1 MKKFHFLAA
10 PFLAL
15 AFSSCTSEDDTLTSL
30 SASGAT
36 TTVTSGTWKITLYDD
51 SGNNETSD
59 YTSYSFKFED
69 DGTLKATSGG
79 TTHLGTWSI
88 SDDDDSPEDI
98 DLNIFFAAPEKL
110 EELTDDWD
118 ILEYTSS
125 QIRLRDVIGGSGE
138 TDLLTFELI

>member
-125 QIRLRDVIGGSGE
+125 QIRLRDVSGGSGE

>member
-1 MKKFHFLAA
+1 M
-10 PFLAL
+10 
-15 AFSSCTSEDDTLTSL
+15 TSL

-125 QIRLRDVIGGSGE
+125 QIRLRDVSGGSGE